1 MSSLVFTIPL
11 LATVIGGFIA
21 LVQDAR
27 HNPKRKPRG
36 EWL

>member
-1 MSSLVFTIPL
+1 MNSLVFTLPL
-11 LATVIGGFIA
+11 LASVIGGFVA

-27 HNPKRKPRG
+27 RNPKRKPRG